1 MPTTTSSPLVALEVA
16 VKEFGP
22 CEGGYDK
29 ARVRILREISSNSA
43 FAFELIGKPPPVA
56 WAKGSEGNVR
66 EWFGEL
72 AEALSQDAPANELLE
87 WLMDQETGPQVNFSQ
102 VREIWITKQPEG
114 WIADSDL
121 NPTWNETEALA
132 WIATQDIYVVGLSKK
147 KQHRGE
153 VNQYIGMLAYISSNK
168 CRMSDHEMAQK
179 PKWQSCHCLGFSW
192 DQLRRFSRSKSLNQE
207 NLSILNYDIEKG
219 CVSYRDSDG
228 KEAPLFLKKH
238 VFQFYPIPDPTLPL
252 AQEAVRLQHQ
262 MRTGAAG
269 RPTKGKSLYLAE
281 FRRRDKSDELNE
293 TLSEESR
300 HLTEWFQI
308 HYPMADQPT
317 RKTIEN
323 TIRREFKAAKAP
335 RLAPPK

>member
-132 WIATQDIYVVGLSKK
+132 WIAV
-147 KQHRGE
+147 
-153 VNQYIGMLAYISSNK
+153 
-168 CRMSDHEMAQK
+168 
-179 PKWQSCHCLGFSW
+179 
-192 DQLRRFSRSKSLNQE
+192 RRQN
-207 NLSILNYDIEKG
+207 IW
-219 CVSYRDSDG
+219 
-228 KEAPLFLKKH
+228 H
-238 VFQFYPIPDPTLPL
+238 
-252 AQEAVRLQHQ
+252 
-262 MRTGAAG
+262 
-269 RPTKGKSLYLAE
+269 
-281 FRRRDKSDELNE
+281 
-293 TLSEESR
+293 
-300 HLTEWFQI
+300 
-308 HYPMADQPT
+308 
-317 RKTIEN
+317 
-323 TIRREFKAAKAP
+323 
-335 RLAPPK
+335 